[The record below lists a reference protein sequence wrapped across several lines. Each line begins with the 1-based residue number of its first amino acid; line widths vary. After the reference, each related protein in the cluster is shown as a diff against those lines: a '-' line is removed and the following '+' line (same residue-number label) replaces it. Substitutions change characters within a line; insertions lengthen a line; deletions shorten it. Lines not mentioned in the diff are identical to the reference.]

1 MFSDRKIALE
11 GEGCVTPVIKGVHMS
26 VSIVRSL
33 LILVVLLALTVIA
46 AACYLPPPR
55 PTPEPPPA
63 TAAPAPTA
71 APPAAPVTATLT
83 LDQLKNHTY
92 ALEQAPGGKA
102 ALVNGKFE
110 AAIGAGATQKVTALL
125 TEPVAFGDLN
135 GDGVADAAVILTA
148 NTGGS
153 GAFVNLHA
161 VLNEGGKPAD
171 AGLALLGDRVQVK
184 TLAIH
189 ADTAGALV
197 VDLMTHGPKDPLC
210 CPTMEVVQTYKLQGN
225 TLVLLS
231 VVQKPTIRLSK

>member
-1 MFSDRKIALE
+1 
-11 GEGCVTPVIKGVHMS
+11 MS

-71 APPAAPVTATLT
+71 ASPAAPVTATLT

-110 AAIGAGATQKVTALL
+110 AATGTGATQKVTAVLV
-125 TEPVAFGDLN
+125 EPTATGDLN
-135 GDGVADAAVILTA
+135 GDGAADAAVILTA
-148 NTGGS
+148 NMGGS
-153 GAFVNLHA
+153 GVFVNLHA

-184 TLAIH
+184 TLAIQG
-189 ADTAGALV
+189 GALV

-225 TLVLLS
+225 TLILLS
-231 VVQKPTIRLSK
+231 VVQKPTIRLSQ